1 MSHKGE
7 HMEIVFSVNNN
18 EKVMVLP
25 VAPEWEISE
34 DQANET
40 FQGLTTNI
48 RMIGNRELATISIS
62 SFFPSKR
69 YPYLSPYADV
79 NPWAYVAFFKNIK
92 TQRIPARL
100 VITGNQNEELLNMAV
115 SIDKFTYKLR
125 KNGDVDFTL
134 DMTEYV
140 FIRAGGYNG

>member
-1 MSHKGE
+1 
-7 HMEIVFSVNNN
+7 MEIVFSINNN

-79 NPWAYVAFFKNIK
+79 NPWAYVAFFKK
-92 TQRIPARL
+92 Y
-100 VITGNQNEELLNMAV
+100 QNAAYPSAFGHYWESKRGIV
-115 SIDKFTYKLR
+115 KYGSQYRQIY
-125 KNGDVDFTL
+125 
-134 DMTEYV
+134 
-140 FIRAGGYNG
+140 I